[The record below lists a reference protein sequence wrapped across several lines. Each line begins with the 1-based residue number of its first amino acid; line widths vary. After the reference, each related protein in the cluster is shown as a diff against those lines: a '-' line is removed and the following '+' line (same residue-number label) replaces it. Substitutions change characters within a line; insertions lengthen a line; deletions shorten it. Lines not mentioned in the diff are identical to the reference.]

1 MKIKI
6 INNEAYYVLCDKL
19 PISLVKLFQPFT
31 KRGEELPTIVLYDG
45 EVHLIRDNNF
55 HYGGDV
61 IVSLTWLVDDIDK
74 WSKLNWRNNEYK
86 NIYLDFYQNLIKL
99 MTSYQRDIKI
109 DDVLNKNEF
118 DPIILAC

>member
-1 MKIKI
+1 MRIRI

-19 PISLVKLFQPFT
+19 PISLIKLFQPFA

-45 EVHLIRDNNF
+45 ELHLIRDNDF
-55 HYGGDV
+55 HYGGEV

-74 WSKLNWRNNEYK
+74 KSKLNWRNNEYK
-86 NIYLDFYQNLIKL
+86 KIYLDFYQNLIKL

-109 DDVLNKNEF
+109 DDVLRPKH
-118 DPIILAC
+118 DDTILWC